1 LINSFEELVVD
12 ISYIIVLGKPLEKL
26 TKIVKQ
32 HAEQFLPNSW
42 QHTRNSH
49 VSQLI
54 IWQIQ
59 REARAFDLSKPSEK
73 FHGCFIVPL
82 SQGSQIN

>member
-1 LINSFEELVVD
+1 M
-12 ISYIIVLGKPLEKL
+12 
-26 TKIVKQ
+26 TKIVKL
-32 HAEQFLPNSW
+32 HAEQLLPNSS

-59 REARAFDLSKPSEK
+59 REAHAFGLSESSEK

-82 SQGSQIN
+82 SQGGQIN

>member
-1 LINSFEELVVD
+1 
-12 ISYIIVLGKPLEKL
+12 LGQL
-26 TKIVKQ
+26 TKIVKL
-32 HAEQFLPNSW
+32 HAEQLLPNSW
-42 QHTRNSH
+42 QHTCNNH

-59 REARAFDLSKPSEK
+59 REAHAFDLSEPSEK
-73 FHGCFIVPL
+73 FQGCFIVPL